1 MSGSFDKAARSKQQS
16 PPGGKALIRLV
27 QLLEAKGQTDLATAA
42 IHSAVPS
49 ALQKSFLTRAG
60 KPASPMVHEAMKDV
74 TAESVALRQE
84 RATRAYLAAARQM
97 GPVSDGG
104 PQWRSL
110 GPATVSN
117 GQTADLER
125 MNVSGRVAAVAV
137 DPSDSSH
144 VLCGSANGGIWE
156 SHDRGGSWVPRTDD
170 FDNLSVGAIA
180 FDPGDPSVVYCGTGE
195 GNFWAITGIGSIGIL
210 HSTDGGAS
218 WEILCTDPFIGQGFF
233 DLAVDPSDS
242 MHLIAATT
250 DGLYVSQNAG
260 VNWSMAHPARTW
272 SISTAPRGSRA
283 EILAASAD
291 GLWNWNSKRKLW
303 APVAL
308 PGAPDFFDSSKPLA
322 GRLAVS
328 IATSHPAVAYAWGAR
343 SGESPFLWR
352 RAHGVWTAVSSL
364 YPETKP
370 AADGS
375 YPETSQA
382 WYDWHVAAAPDSDTE
397 VYCGAVHSYRGNFSG
412 SDWSWTPLNVH
423 TDHHAIAFEPGNP
436 NMIYVGSDGGLFRSP
451 DRGVTWHHCNNGLV
465 ISQFEYI
472 AQDIKSAQWLIGGT
486 QDNGVVRW
494 NDSPDWEH
502 VADGDGGYCCVNPN
516 NPQVVLR
523 TDHGWRVERS
533 VTGGDYNS
541 FTSIYPVQAPDED
554 TLQKILNENV
564 LFYPPMRF
572 NEITGNTVA
581 IGGGV
586 VYVSRENGSNWVSL
600 PFPPAALPQTA
611 SPQTAMASAIYLP
624 NSDSIYVGTTM
635 GEIFVTTWD
644 GSAWTPLAGLVAPPL
659 RAPISDLLIDSND
672 LDRIWAIYSW
682 LHGGRV
688 YRSYDG
694 GKTWIDCS
702 TGLPNLQLNAIE
714 VDSRDPNRVWVCAER
729 GVYQSRDGGAN
740 WTNFSKGLPNAYIGD
755 LLFHP
760 VAFLLRAATSNRGVW
775 EIAVD
780 G

>member
-1 MSGSFDKAARSKQQS
+1 MAGSFDKASRAKQQS

-27 QLLEAKGQTDLATAA
+27 QLLEAKGQSELAAAA
-42 IHSAVPS
+42 IQSAVPAALQKLFLARAGKSSSS
-49 ALQKSFLTRAG
+49 ALQK
-60 KPASPMVHEAMKDV
+60 VMKDV
-74 TAESVALRQE
+74 TPESVASRQE
-84 RATRAYLAAARQM
+84 TATRVYLGAALQIP
-97 GPVSDGG
+97 PVSDGD

-125 MNVSGRVAAVAV
+125 MNVSGRVAAIAV

-156 SHDRGGSWVPRTDD
+156 SHDRGASWVPHTDD

-180 FDPGDPSVVYCGTGE
+180 FDPGNSSLVYCGTGE

-210 HSTDGGAS
+210 RSTDGGAS
-218 WEILCTDPFIGQGFF
+218 WQILCTDPFIGQGFF
-233 DLAVDPSDS
+233 DLAVDPADS
-242 MHLIAATT
+242 KHLIAATT
-250 DGLYVSQNAG
+250 EGLYVSEDAG
-260 VNWSMAHPARTW
+260 VSWSRAHPARTW
-272 SISTAPRGSRA
+272 SIATAPRGARA

-291 GLWNWNSKRKLW
+291 GLWSWNYKRKLW

-308 PGAPDFFDSSKPLA
+308 PGAPIFSDGSTPLA

-328 IATSHPAVAYAWGAR
+328 IAPSHPAVAYAWGAR

-364 YPETKP
+364 YPETQ
-370 AADGS
+370 AAAAGS

-382 WYDWHVAAAPDSDTE
+382 WYDWYVAAAPDSDTE
-397 VYCGAVHSYRGNFSG
+397 VYCGAVHSYRGNLSG

-436 NMIYVGSDGGLFRSP
+436 NTIYVGSDGGVFRSP
-451 DRGVTWHHCNNGLV
+451 DRGVTWQHCNNGLV

-494 NDSPDWEH
+494 NGSPDWEH
-502 VADGDGGYCCVNPN
+502 VADGDGGYCCVNPDD
-516 NPQVVLR
+516 PKTVLR

-586 VYVSRENGSNWVSL
+586 VYVSRENGSNWISL
-600 PFPPAALPQTA
+600 PFPPAALPQTV
-611 SPQTAMASAIYLP
+611 SPQIAMASAIYLP
-624 NSDSIYVGTTM
+624 NSDSVYVGTTM

-644 GSAWTPLAGLVAPPL
+644 GSTWTPLAPLIPPPTG
-659 RAPISDLLIDSND
+659 AQVSDLLIDSNNPN
-672 LDRIWAIYSW
+672 RIWTIYSW
-682 LHGGRV
+682 SHGGRV
-688 YRSYDG
+688 YRSDDG
-694 GKTWIDCS
+694 RKSWIDRS

-714 VDSRDPNRVWVCAER
+714 VDSRDSNRVWVCAER
-729 GVYQSRDGGAN
+729 GVYQSLDGGAN
-740 WTNFSKGLPNAYIGD
+740 WTSFSNGLPNAYIGD